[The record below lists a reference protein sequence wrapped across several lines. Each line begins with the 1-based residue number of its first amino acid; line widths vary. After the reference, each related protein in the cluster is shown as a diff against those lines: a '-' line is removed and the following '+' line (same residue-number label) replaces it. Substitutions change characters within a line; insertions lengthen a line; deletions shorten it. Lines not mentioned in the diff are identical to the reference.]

1 MNQDV
6 DMQVVGM
13 TQMAGTGA
21 SNGNNKKFFPKKF
34 GGVSKYIMQFQN
46 YMGQFTKRFFFS
58 QNETCLCC
66 CQEEACQLQA
76 QENAIP

>member
-34 GGVSKYIMQFQN
+34 GGVSKCIILFQKLSLHRLIH
-46 YMGQFTKRFFFS
+46 QETSFFS
-58 QNETCLCC
+58 QNETRLCC
-66 CQEEACQLQA
+66 CQEEAG
-76 QENAIP
+76 